1 MILRCILYVNFE
13 FCNIQNLCLYINYIL
28 SYTGCFIEIFN
39 WMLKWNL
46 GYVFFT
52 NSLWCIVMSTIFSHI
67 QKHLITSSKYVHNTP
82 LNCVNCK
89 YISASFIFTC
99 LVFLNKYILENQQMY
114 TWRYVFIIIVR
125 RMMCC
130 YCMLLLLL

>member
-1 MILRCILYVNFE
+1 MRCILYVNFK
-13 FCNIQNLCLYINYIL
+13 FCIIQNLCLYINYIL
-28 SYTGCFIEIFN
+28 SYVACFIEIFN

-46 GYVFFT
+46 DMS
-52 NSLWCIVMSTIFSHI
+52 SLQTHYGAKSCQLHFSHI

-82 LNCVNCK
+82 TTFVNCK

-130 YCMLLLLL
+130 YCMLLLL